1 MISEDDL
8 IKLALSVATLVF
20 LGIAIIYEM
29 LINRMWKYL
38 EHTDQVRDFRRWKIE
53 RKEKLEKWN

>member
-1 MISEDDL
+1 MLSETNL
-8 IKLALSVATLVF
+8 IIGTLGFATFVF
-20 LGIAIIYEM
+20 LGISIIYET
-29 LINRMWKYL
+29 LINTMRKYL